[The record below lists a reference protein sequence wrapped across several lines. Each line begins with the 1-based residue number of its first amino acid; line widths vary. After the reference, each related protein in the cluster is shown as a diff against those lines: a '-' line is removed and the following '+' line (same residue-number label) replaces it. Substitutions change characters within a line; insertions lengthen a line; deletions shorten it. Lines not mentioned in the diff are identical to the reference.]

1 MNTPPGF
8 PDPAAPQP
16 PTGGQPV
23 PPQGPPP
30 PGQYGPPP
38 GSGQAPV
45 YGAPG
50 TMPPAGTPPTYG
62 TPSYSTPNYGMPGSG
77 MPGQPG
83 GTPQPPVPQNSS
95 KTAYIL
101 LGSAVVIALGL
112 VAFLVT
118 RADDSTAHPAV
129 PTVPSFTIP
138 DFTIPEITIPQITI
152 PEITIPEIT
161 VPNIPTV
168 PSIVVTPTLP
178 ATPTT
183 VAGTN
188 LLTGPQLAD
197 VIGQIATA
205 RGANP
210 LRILSANLYGEYVI
224 LQVQDPTK
232 PANVDQYMWR
242 NGSVGAPEPVTLTGD
257 GDLESNLFSNTD
269 VNWAAIPGLVQAALA
284 QIPIEGANVSHINIE
299 RNLPFSADVQI
310 RVFVDGTRGS
320 GYLDADAQGNII
332 TVSQS

>member
-16 PTGGQPV
+16 PTGGQPL

-30 PGQYGPPP
+30 AGAYGPPP
-38 GSGQAPV
+38 GSNP
-45 YGAPG
+45 APG
-50 TMPPAGTPPTYG
+50 FGTPGQVPPPGVPAAGGPPPNYGTPPNFG
-62 TPSYSTPNYGMPGSG
+62 T
-77 MPGQPG
+77 PGQPSWMPQTP
-83 GTPQPPVPQNSS
+83 TPQQGSS

-118 RADDSTAHPAV
+118 RVDDKTAKTKA
-129 PTVPSFTIP
+129 TVPSFSIPDITIP
-138 DFTIPEITIPQITI
+138 DFTIPEVTIPQITI
-152 PEITIPEIT
+152 PEIT
-161 VPNIPTV
+161 VPGVSTAPTV
-168 PSIVVTPTLP
+168 VVVPTQP
-178 ATPTT
+178 QTPTT

-188 LLTGPQLAD
+188 LLTGDQLTS
-197 VIGQIATA
+197 VIAQIATA
-205 RGANP
+205 RGAAP

-242 NGSVGAPEPVTLTGD
+242 NGSVGTPDPVTLTGD
-257 GDLESNLFSNTD
+257 GDLESNLFSD
-269 VNWAAIPGLVQAALA
+269 SEVNWAAIPGLVAAALA

-299 RNLPFSADVQI
+299 RNLPFTADIKI

-320 GYLDADAQGNII
+320 GFLDADAQGNILE
-332 TVSQS
+332 VNQG